1 MSFLEQLEMVWGY
14 RESVLQS
21 LGISLLIALVA
32 VVFGFVIGVV
42 LAGVKIAPQNNLIM
56 KLLNKFAD
64 LYITVIRGTPM
75 LVQLILMYG
84 VILVSFKY
92 GENNLIVP
100 ILSFGINSGAYMAEI
115 IRSGVNSVDG
125 GQMEAGRS
133 LGLTWLSTMRYVVIP
148 QAIKVVVPTI
158 FNEIIILVK
167 ETSVVSAIVLKVG
180 NEQVYDLFGIIAKIQ
195 RTSPAC
201 YTATILIIALIY
213 LVIVLLLTLIQKMI
227 EKRLS
232 VNERR

>member
-1 MSFLEQLEMVWGY
+1 M
-14 RESVLQS
+14 
-21 LGISLLIALVA
+21 IAFIA
-32 VVFGFVIGVV
+32 VVVGFIIGVV
-42 LAGVKIAPQNNLIM
+42 LAGIKIAPKNNIIA
-56 KLLNKFAD
+56 KLLDKFAD

-100 ILSFGINSGAYMAEI
+100 VLSFGINSGAYMAEI

-133 LGLTWLSTMRYVVIP
+133 LGLNWLSSMRYIVIP

-180 NEQVYDLFGIIAKIQ
+180 GQQVYDLFGIIAKIQ
-195 RTSPAC
+195 RVEPVC
-201 YTATILIIALIY
+201 YTATILIIALVY